1 MEITVLTTTKENGAS
16 GSATLVL
23 SDQIVMGR
31 DPSSK
36 IQLNGVGISREHFAL
51 INKDGAVFLQDL
63 SSNGTWLN
71 GKQLIR
77 QNLEPVQDGD
87 VIGIPGY
94 ELELTLPKQRVATSK
109 SSPESLPVPA
119 IEAVQQRRAAAPLS
133 QYLAFFTWS
142 EMFVIGAAVCSFLLI
157 WYCASY

>member
-1 MEITVLTTTKENGAS
+1 MEITVLTTAKENGAS

-31 DPSSK
+31 DPSSP
-36 IQLNGVGISREHFAL
+36 IQLHGVGISREHFAL
-51 INKDGAVFLQDL
+51 INKDGSVFLQDL

-71 GKQLIR
+71 GKQLIKQGVEPI
-77 QNLEPVQDGD
+77 QNGD
-87 VIGIPGY
+87 VIEIPGY
-94 ELELTLPKQRVATSK
+94 ELELTLPQRVAANK
-109 SSPESLPVPA
+109 SSLESLPEPA

-157 WYCASY
+157 WYCASN